1 MPDRE
6 EVSDSLSTC
15 ESNFERDMMQGL
27 LDRGYRVHGQVGSLG
42 YRIDMVVEGSNG
54 VRLAVE
60 CDGDR
65 FHGPEHWQQDM
76 RRQRTLERVGWR
88 FWRCFASSF
97 YRAPEAIINDL
108 CEMLSRLGIEPISQ
122 DSVGNTKHRF
132 TEHRTVQTSA
142 GPLAGTMAS
151 ASGEEFDSD
160 VRLTVANEAKICA
173 GDKVV
178 LVFSDDQKRLSVRLV
193 DGANDLEK
201 GRLSAQSPLG
211 QAVLAAEEGDEI
223 ELPLENGRRRKVLI
237 ESVESAFVA
246 PVPQQEPERIAVSA

>member
-1 MPDRE
+1 MQFLP
-6 EVSDSLSTC
+6 VK
-15 ESNFERDMMQGL
+15 SNFERDLMQRL

-42 YRIDMVVEGSNG
+42 YRIDMVVEGVNG
-54 VRLAVE
+54 LRLAVE

-108 CEMLSRLGIEPISQ
+108 CEILSRLGIEPIAQ
-122 DSVGNTKHRF
+122 GSVGNMKHRF
-132 TEHRTVQTSA
+132 TEHRTVQSSA
-142 GPLAGTMAS
+142 GPSAGTMAS
-151 ASGEEFDSD
+151 VSGEEYLSD
-160 VRLTVANEAKICA
+160 VRPTIANETKICV

-201 GRLSAQSPLG
+201 GRLSGESPLG

-223 ELPLENGRRRKVLI
+223 ELLLENGTQRKVLI
-237 ESVESAFVA
+237 ESVESALVA
-246 PVPQQEPERIAVSA
+246 PVVQQELERIAV